1 MTTDHYIGMIPAL
14 FGNIIGGSLCCGV
27 YFWWMYLADV
37 DDDEKSHEKAIM
49 HHIEHDSPS
58 DEESQMATR

>member
-1 MTTDHYIGMIPAL
+1 MIPAL

-37 DDDEKSHEKAIM
+37 DDNEEADEKAIL
-49 HHIEHDSPS
+49 HGSGHESPA
-58 DEESQMATR
+58 DEESQMETR